1 MAGTT
6 GTSAMAA
13 QVKPSYGTKRKPKK
27 KPKGK

>member
-13 QVKPSYGTKRKPKK
+13 QVKASYGTKRKPKK